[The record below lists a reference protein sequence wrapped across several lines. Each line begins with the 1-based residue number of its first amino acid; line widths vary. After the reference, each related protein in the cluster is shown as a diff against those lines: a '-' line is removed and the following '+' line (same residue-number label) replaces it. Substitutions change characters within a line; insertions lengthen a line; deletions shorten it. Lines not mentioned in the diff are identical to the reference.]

1 MNKNVISHI
10 NWAVLTYLAAWC
22 WADGFLTTAFAL
34 SVLVLTE
41 ALWKPFVSS
50 QLAIKLFGEDVVA
63 IVNEDEKS
71 ATSRH

>member
-22 WADGFLTTAFAL
+22 WVDGFTTTAFAL
-34 SVLVLTE
+34 TVLVSFE

-50 QLAIKLFGEDVVA
+50 QLAIKLFGEDV
-63 IVNEDEKS
+63 KS
-71 ATSRH
+71 VTSRH

>member
-22 WADGFLTTAFAL
+22 WADGFTTTAFGL
-34 SVLVLTE
+34 TVLVLTE
-41 ALWKPFVSS
+41 ALWKPFIKSK
-50 QLAIKLFGEDVVA
+50 LAIKLFGADTMAEVL
-63 IVNEDEKS
+63 EQQKS

>member
-1 MNKNVISHI
+1 MSKNVISRI
-10 NWAVLTYLAAWC
+10 NWAALTYLAAWC
-22 WADGFLTTAFAL
+22 WADGFTTTAFGL
-34 SVLVLTE
+34 TVLVLTE

-50 QLAIKLFGEDVVA
+50 QLAIKLFGEDVMA